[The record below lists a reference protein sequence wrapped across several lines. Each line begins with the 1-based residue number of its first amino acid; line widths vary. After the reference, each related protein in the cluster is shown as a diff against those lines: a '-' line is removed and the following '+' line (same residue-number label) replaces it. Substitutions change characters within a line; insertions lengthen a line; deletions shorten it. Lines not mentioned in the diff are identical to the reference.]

1 MEHDHGDAG
10 SISCRVVGAGDE
22 FLDPGLGLRVA
33 AATSVVVPGG
43 FGDCDFFGGHSVGGW
58 SVEETGAGFRIAPEK
73 PRPNVNYTLPVAALC
88 PRPPEIFLKQ
98 QL

>member
-1 MEHDHGDAG
+1 MEMRAPFRAG
-10 SISCRVVGAGDE
+10 WLGLAMNSLI
-22 FLDPGLGLRVA
+22 PGLGSGLLLPLPWWCPEASVTAIFLAGIVLVDGVLRK
-33 AATSVVVPGG
+33 
-43 FGDCDFFGGHSVGGW
+43 
-58 SVEETGAGFRIAPEK
+58 TGAGFRIAPEK